1 MRFAPIAAFCSASLM
16 MVAQPAWAEP
26 NCKPTAR
33 VATQN
38 YPGPARIV
46 PGNNLIKPAGK
57 AVEANGQKIIIEGQV
72 LDSRCAPVPEAVV
85 ELWQNS
91 PTGRW
96 LLAGAEDLAN
106 ASPVFTGAGRTYTDH
121 DGRFRFITAF
131 PAPITYTVRRDN
143 KRSYVVKRAPFVN
156 VKVAAEKMPTLNT
169 ALYFSDDVRNDG
181 DDIYRKLSGKTR
193 SDVTITVTQ
202 QEDEQLVGDVKLV
215 LSGKAPYRTY

>member
-1 MRFAPIAAFCSASLM
+1 MRFAPIAALYFASLL
-16 MVAQPAWAEP
+16 MVAHPAWAEP
-26 NCKPTAR
+26 SCKPTAR

-96 LLAGAEDLAN
+96 LLAGGEDLAN
-106 ASPVFTGAGRTYTDH
+106 ANPVFTGAGRTYTDH

-131 PAPITYTVRRDN
+131 PAPITYTVRRNN

-156 VKVAAEKMPTLNT
+156 VKVAAENMPTLNT
-169 ALYFSDDVRNDG
+169 ALYFSDDVRNDN
-181 DDIYRKLSGKTR
+181 DEIYRKLGGKAR
-193 SDVTITVTQ
+193 DDVTISVTQ
-202 QEDEQLVGDVKLV
+202 QDDEQLVGDVKLV

>member
-1 MRFAPIAAFCSASLM
+1 MRFAPIAAFCFASLL
-16 MVAQPAWAEP
+16 MVAYPVWAEP
-26 NCKPTAR
+26 SCQPTAR

-38 YPGPARIV
+38 YPGPARV
-46 PGNNLIKPAGK
+46 VTGNNLIKPAGK

-96 LLAGAEDLAN
+96 LLAGGEDLAN
-106 ASPVFTGAGRTYTDH
+106 ANPVFTGAGRTYTDH

-131 PAPITYTVRRDN
+131 PAPITYTVRRNN
-143 KRSYVVKRAPFVN
+143 KQSYVVKRAPFVN
-156 VKVAAEKMPTLNT
+156 IKVAAEKMPTLNT
-169 ALYFSDDVRNDG
+169 ALYFSDDVRNDN
-181 DDIYRKLSGKTR
+181 DEIYRKLGSKAR
-193 SDVTITVTQ
+193 EDVTITVTQ

-215 LSGKAPYRTY
+215 LAGKAPYRTY

>member
-1 MRFAPIAAFCSASLM
+1 MRFAPIAALYFASLL
-16 MVAQPAWAEP
+16 MVAHPAWAEP
-26 NCKPTAR
+26 SCKPTSR

-96 LLAGAEDLAN
+96 LLAGGEDLAN
-106 ASPVFTGAGRTYTDH
+106 ANPVFTGAGRTYTDH

-131 PAPITYTVRRDN
+131 PAPITYTVRRNN
-143 KRSYVVKRAPFVN
+143 KRSYVVKCAPFVN
-156 VKVAAEKMPTLNT
+156 VKVAAENMPTLNT
-169 ALYFSDDVRNDG
+169 ALYFSDDVRNDN
-181 DDIYRKLSGKTR
+181 DEIYRKLSGKAR
-193 SDVTITVTQ
+193 DDVTISVTQ
-202 QEDEQLVGDVKLV
+202 QDDEQLVGDVKLV

>member
-1 MRFAPIAAFCSASLM
+1 MRFAHFTSYVLPLSLLLMQSAL
-16 MVAQPAWAEP
+16 AEP
-26 NCKPTAR
+26 SCAPTAQ

-57 AVEANGQKIIIEGQV
+57 ALEASGQKIIIEGQV

-96 LLAGAEDLAN
+96 LIAGNEDLAN
-106 ASPVFTGAGRTYTDH
+106 ARPVFTGAGRTYTDH

-131 PAPITYTVRRDN
+131 PAPITYTVRRN
-143 KRSYVVKRAPFVN
+143 SKRSYVVKRAPFVN
-156 VKVAAEKMPTLNT
+156 LKVAAEHIPTLTT

-181 DDIYRKLSGKTR
+181 DEVYRKLGGNAR
-193 SDVTITVTQ
+193 EDVTIAVTQ
-202 QEDEQLVGDVKLV
+202 QEDDQLVGNVKLV
-215 LSGKAPYRTY
+215 LSDKTPHRTY